1 MTTQPS
7 NTQAFRRRAVALA
20 SIALVGVAGAAG
32 CSSTS
37 DASGAASTTSTAV
50 ASGAPVSS
58 SGSDQVLPVN
68 ANPISNSSTAQTLE
82 IRSVLVENNV
92 DPSTGKAAE
101 DHLEITLTNT
111 GSAELSGLEV
121 YTTYTDPTDTISENY
136 YTALPSTFTIAP
148 GATRVAHFDATGA
161 TDHFPINKF
170 SLVSTSK
177 NALDVE
183 VVVSADGA
191 SVQTTTLKKDAGG
204 AENPSE

>member
-68 ANPISNSSTAQTLE
+68 ANPISNSSTAPTLK
-82 IRSVLVENNV
+82 ITSVLVENNV

-111 GSAELSGLEV
+111 GSVELSGFEV
-121 YTTYTDPTDTISENY
+121 YTTYTDPTDKISESY

-161 TDHFPINKF
+161 PDHFPVNKF
-170 SLVSTSK
+170 SLYSSAT

-183 VVVSADGA
+183 VVVSATGA
-191 SVQTTTLKKDAGG
+191 AVQTTTLKKDAGG